1 MPGLRAVRDALLVYH
16 DQNIIDDDELLL
28 LYDLNSSKNP
38 DFPYWRY
45 DYFDLDKLSDAECK
59 AEFRFLKEHIYELKE
74 VFGIPDEI
82 RTYNRLCVNGIES
95 LCMFLKRFAYPI
107 RYSDMIPRFG
117 RPVPQFSI
125 ITNHI
130 LNLLYERHGN
140 RLTIFEQ
147 EILSPQNLVKYA
159 NAIHESGAPIQ
170 NCWGFVDGTVRPICR
185 PKTHQRIVY
194 NGHKRVHSIKFQS
207 VVIPNG
213 LIANLSG
220 PYEGKKHDSGMLAQS
235 GLLANLENY
244 SYSPTGD
251 LLCIY
256 GDPAYPL
263 RPHLQGPFKDLQLTP
278 EQRDFNKAMSATR
291 VSVEWVFGDIINFFK
306 FLDFKKNLKLHLS
319 AVGKMYIVCSL
330 LTNVHTILY
339 GSVKPH
345 NISM

>member
-59 AEFRFLKEHIYELKE
+59 AEFRFLKEHTYELKE

-95 LCMFLKRFAYPI
+95 LCMFLKRF
-107 RYSDMIPRFG
+107 
-117 RPVPQFSI
+117 
-125 ITNHI
+125 
-130 LNLLYERHGN
+130 
-140 RLTIFEQ
+140 FEQ

-194 NGHKRVHSIKFQS
+194 NGHMRKRVHSLKFQS

-220 PYEGKKHDSGMLAQS
+220 PYEGKKHDSGMS

-244 SYSPTGD
+244 SYSPKD

-256 GDPAYPL
+256 GDL

-291 VSVEWVFGDIINFFK
+291 VSVEWVFGDIINFFT

-330 LTNVHTILY
+330 LTNAHTILY
-339 GSVKPH
+339 GSVTSQYFNVNPPRLQEYF
-345 NISM
+345 S